1 MKCLRKI
8 LQERKI
14 LLPPILTD
22 RHDGMTVIIK
32 NKNECGSNVVVTV
45 GNVPSDQLALAD
57 KPFGC
62 GVIIV
67 IRHKVSIPK
76 NKKSYTKEGV
86 CRSRR
91 SSGKGRQEGA
101 CDPCRR

>member
-32 NKNECGSNVVVTV
+32 NKNECGSNAAVTV
-45 GNVPSDQLALAD
+45 GDSLPSRISRLAMA
-57 KPFGC
+57 
-62 GVIIV
+62 
-67 IRHKVSIPK
+67 
-76 NKKSYTKEGV
+76 
-86 CRSRR
+86 
-91 SSGKGRQEGA
+91 
-101 CDPCRR
+101 

>member
-1 MKCLRKI
+1 MKHLRKI
-8 LQERKI
+8 LQARTI

-22 RHDGMTVIIK
+22 WHDEMPVIIK
-32 NKNECGSNVVVTV
+32 NKNECGSNAAVTV

-67 IRHKVSIPK
+67 I
-76 NKKSYTKEGV
+76 
-86 CRSRR
+86 
-91 SSGKGRQEGA
+91 
-101 CDPCRR
+101 

>member
-22 RHDGMTVIIK
+22 RHDRMKVVIK
-32 NKNECGSNVVVTV
+32 NKNECGSNAAVTV
-45 GNVPSDQLALAD
+45 GDIPSYQLALAD
-57 KPFGC
+57 EPFGC

-76 NKKSYTKEGV
+76 NKKSYTKEGD

-91 SSGKGRQEGA
+91 SSGKS
-101 CDPCRR
+101 CK

>member
-22 RHDGMTVIIK
+22 RHDGMTVII
-32 NKNECGSNVVVTV
+32 NKNECGSNAAVTV

-67 IRHKVSIPK
+67 I
-76 NKKSYTKEGV
+76 
-86 CRSRR
+86 
-91 SSGKGRQEGA
+91 
-101 CDPCRR
+101 